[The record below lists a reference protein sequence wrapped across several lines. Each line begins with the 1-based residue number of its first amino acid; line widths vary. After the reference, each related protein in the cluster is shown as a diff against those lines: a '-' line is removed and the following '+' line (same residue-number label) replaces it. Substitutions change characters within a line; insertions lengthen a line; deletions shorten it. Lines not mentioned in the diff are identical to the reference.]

1 MIDNYQQIKT
11 LLKFDD
17 PDKFYF
23 LQILKRRK
31 DNPDLDK
38 DMKIVDNRFYYS
50 LESFEREEKEIK
62 DLCTIMNARAYLR
75 LNRRSSSQVALKCLA
90 RTAEVISQK
99 NFKDVKRCYLSVCGE
114 FQAEDNKTWIVDL
127 DGDDI
132 DIEKIIKVINDLE
145 PPVHKT
151 QAIIPTKNGKHLISR
166 PFRKDAFLQMF
177 PQIDIHTDNPT
188 LLFCP

>member
-1 MIDNYQQIKT
+1 MIDNYQQIKR

-31 DNPDLDK
+31 DNPELAR
-38 DMKIVDNRFYYS
+38 DMKLIDNRFYYS
-50 LESFEREEKEIK
+50 MQAFEEDENDIK
-62 DLCTIMNARAYLR
+62 DLCTITNSRAYLR

-90 RTAEVISQK
+90 RTADLISSQ

-114 FQAEDNKTWIVDL
+114 FQSEENKTWIVDL
-127 DGDDI
+127 DGDPDV
-132 DIEKIIKVINDLE
+132 ERIIKVINDLE
-145 PPVHKT
+145 PPIHKT
-151 QAIIPTKNGKHLISR
+151 QALIPTKNGKHLISK
-166 PFRKDAFLQMF
+166 PFRKDEFRKMF
-177 PQIDIHTDNPT
+177 PEIDIHTDNPT

>member
-1 MIDNYQQIKT
+1 MIDNYQQIKR

-31 DNPDLDK
+31 DNPELGRDVKL
-38 DMKIVDNRFYYS
+38 IDNRFYYS
-50 LESFEREEKEIK
+50 MQAFEEDENGIK
-62 DLCTIMNARAYLR
+62 DLCTITNSRAYLR

-90 RTAEVISQK
+90 RTADLISSQ

-114 FQAEDNKTWIVDL
+114 FQSEENKTWIVDL
-127 DGDDI
+127 DGDPDV
-132 DIEKIIKVINDLE
+132 EKIIKVINDLE
-145 PPVHKT
+145 PPIHKT
-151 QAIIPTKNGKHLISR
+151 QALIPTKNGKHLISK
-166 PFRKDAFLQMF
+166 PFRKDEFRKMF
-177 PQIDIHTDNPT
+177 PEIDIHTDNPT

>member
-1 MIDNYQQIKT
+1 MIDNYQQIKR

-31 DNPDLDK
+31 DNPELGR
-38 DMKIVDNRFYYS
+38 DMKLIDNRFYYS
-50 LESFEREEKEIK
+50 MQAFEEDENDIK
-62 DLCTIMNARAYLR
+62 DLCTITNSRAYLR

-90 RTAEVISQK
+90 RTADLISSQ

-114 FQAEDNKTWIVDL
+114 FQSEENKTWIVDL
-127 DGDDI
+127 DGDPDV
-132 DIEKIIKVINDLE
+132 EKIIKVINDLE
-145 PPVHKT
+145 PPIHKT
-151 QAIIPTKNGKHLISR
+151 QALIPTKNGKHLISK
-166 PFRKDAFLQMF
+166 PFRKDEFRKMF
-177 PQIDIHTDNPT
+177 PEIDIHTDNPT

>member
-1 MIDNYQQIKT
+1 MIDNYQQIKR

-31 DNPDLDK
+31 DNPELGR
-38 DMKIVDNRFYYS
+38 DMKLIDNRFYYS
-50 LESFEREEKEIK
+50 MQAFEEDENDIK
-62 DLCTIMNARAYLR
+62 DLCTITNSRAYLR

-90 RTAEVISQK
+90 RTADLISSQ

-114 FQAEDNKTWIVDL
+114 FQSEENKTWIVDL
-127 DGDDI
+127 DGDPDV
-132 DIEKIIKVINDLE
+132 ERIIKVINDLE
-145 PPVHKT
+145 PPIHKT
-151 QAIIPTKNGKHLISR
+151 QALIPTKNGKHLISK
-166 PFRKDAFLQMF
+166 PFRKDEFRKMF
-177 PQIDIHTDNPT
+177 PEIDIHTDNPT

>member
-1 MIDNYQQIKT
+1 MIDNYQQIKR

-31 DNPDLDK
+31 DNPELGR
-38 DMKIVDNRFYYS
+38 DMKLIDNRFYYS
-50 LESFEREEKEIK
+50 MQAFEEDENDIK
-62 DLCTIMNARAYLR
+62 DLCTITNSRAYLR

-90 RTAEVISQK
+90 RTADLISSQ

-114 FQAEDNKTWIVDL
+114 FQSEENKTWIVDL
-127 DGDDI
+127 DGDPDV
-132 DIEKIIKVINDLE
+132 EKIIKVINDLE
-145 PPVHKT
+145 PPIHKT
-151 QAIIPTKNGKHLISR
+151 QALIPTKNGKHLISK
-166 PFRKDAFLQMF
+166 PFRKDEFRKMF
-177 PQIDIHTDNPT
+177 PEIDIHTDNPI

>member
-1 MIDNYQQIKT
+1 MIDNYQQIKR

-31 DNPDLDK
+31 DNPELGR
-38 DMKIVDNRFYYS
+38 DMKLIDNRFYYS
-50 LESFEREEKEIK
+50 MQAFEEDENDIK
-62 DLCTIMNARAYLR
+62 DLCTITNSRAYLR

-90 RTAEVISQK
+90 RTADLISSQ

-114 FQAEDNKTWIVDL
+114 FQSEENKTWIVDL
-127 DGDDI
+127 DGDPDV
-132 DIEKIIKVINDLE
+132 ERIIKVINDLE
-145 PPVHKT
+145 PPIHKT
-151 QAIIPTKNGKHLISR
+151 QALIPTKNGKHLISK
-166 PFRKDAFLQMF
+166 PFRKDEFRKMF
-177 PQIDIHTDNPT
+177 PEIDIHTDNPI